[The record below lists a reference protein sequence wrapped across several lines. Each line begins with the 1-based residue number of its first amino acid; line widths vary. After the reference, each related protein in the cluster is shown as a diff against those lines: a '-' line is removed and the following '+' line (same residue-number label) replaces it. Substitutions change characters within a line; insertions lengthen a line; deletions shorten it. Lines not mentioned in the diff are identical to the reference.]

1 MPPQRQRK
9 VKEWIN
15 AINPNTKLVSGGS
28 PHTLDTLLDPLY
40 DSAMHDM
47 DIINVGYAEATI
59 FEILDDIKAGKEWPT
74 YTDRGSRLD
83 IKNSTMSYCDE
94 DAYYCWR

>member
-1 MPPQRQRK
+1 
-9 VKEWIN
+9 
-15 AINPNTKLVSGGS
+15 
-28 PHTLDTLLDPLY
+28 
-40 DSAMHDM
+40 MHDM

-59 FEILDDIKAGKEWPT
+59 FEILDDIKAGKEVLT

-94 DAYYCWR
+94 DALSGDEILLEITWLYF

>member
-1 MPPQRQRK
+1 
-9 VKEWIN
+9 
-15 AINPNTKLVSGGS
+15 
-28 PHTLDTLLDPLY
+28 
-40 DSAMHDM
+40 MHDM

-59 FEILDDIKAGKEWPT
+59 FEILDDIKAGKKSGPI

-94 DAYYCWR
+94 DAHYCWR